1 MTSTTASPSRPLPAW
16 LKSTLLAAAV
26 FLFCWGAAIAYWRTA
41 ENAPATNEL
50 ILALLAAPL
59 GLLLAVWLGR
69 KFVLA
74 RAAVP
79 ATVGTAAAAG
89 PATTAPPAP
98 PLAMLAAALRAP
110 HGDSPEELAGAVAAN
125 KARPDLDPELVDDD
139 GFPVTSARSDAAVDP
154 ALQEEVHEW
163 LALNGLADL
172 HLSEAQWRALTLGTA
187 VVRELAAEAVSQL
200 MPLEGAAPPLR
211 LLPLLPAGWTVEQR
225 HAAGLWFRHAVAQ
238 FGWPLDSLTRIEA
251 PLDATPAA
259 ILGQCSADSAGRH
272 AQVATLLVACTSYID
287 QETVDAWSANGSL
300 HTTARAQGRI
310 PGEAAAGL
318 LLTSLEGACQV
329 DGAQFAQLYPLV
341 DARREVSADS
351 AKRPEIKRFTDLAQ
365 RAAEGAGMQLAHVSV
380 LAADTDHRNSRTLE
394 LMGLVSSALPELDT
408 TTDVLSAGAGLGS
421 CGTVSFLCALAL
433 ARNAA
438 LANNA
443 PALFVSNDDPFMCS
457 MAVVGPPSAL
467 SALPERQTC

>member
-1 MTSTTASPSRPLPAW
+1 MTSTTASPPRPLPAW

-26 FLFCWGAAIAYWRTA
+26 FILCWGAAIAYWRTA

-50 ILALLAAPL
+50 MLALLAAPL

-79 ATVGTAAAAG
+79 ATVGTAAAAR

-98 PLAMLAAALRAP
+98 PLAILAGSLRAP
-110 HGDSPEELAGAVAAN
+110 HGDSPEELAGAMAGN

-139 GFPVTSARSDAAVDP
+139 GFPVTSARSDAAVDA

-163 LALNGLADL
+163 LVLNGMAEL
-172 HLSEAQWRALTLGTA
+172 HLGEAQWRALTLGTA

-200 MPLEGAAPPLR
+200 LPLEGAAPSLR

-238 FGWPLDSLTRIEA
+238 FGWPLDCLTRIEA
-251 PLDATPAA
+251 PLDATPAS
-259 ILGQCSADSAGRH
+259 ILGQCSADSAGRNT
-272 AQVATLLVACTSYID
+272 QVATILVACASHID

-300 HTTARAQGRI
+300 HTPTLAQGRI

-318 LLTSLEGACQV
+318 LLTSPESAGRV
-329 DGAQFAQLYPLV
+329 DGARFAQLYPVV
-341 DARREVSADS
+341 DGRREVSADS
-351 AKRPEIKRFTDLAQ
+351 AKRPETKRMAELAQ
-365 RAAEGAGMQLAHVSV
+365 RAVQGAGMHLADVGT

-394 LMGLVSSALPELDT
+394 LMDLASSALPELDT
-408 TTDVLSAGAGLGS
+408 TTGVLCAGTSLGS
-421 CGTVSFLCALAL
+421 CGAVPFLCALAL
-433 ARNAA
+433 ARHAA

-457 MAVVGPPSAL
+457 MALIGPPPAL
-467 SALPERQTC
+467 LGLA